1 METAGEVIKDILH
14 EILEQT
20 SEQLVDSVDS
30 NTVMRYMNRFMAT
43 LAVTSPLGYTKVDS
57 LSDNI
62 TIPDGAIEGLI
73 FNTAKR
79 LVSSY
84 DIIPNAMLFESDKD
98 SLAIMVLLAS
108 TPIITSHP
116 DTLPLGSGN
125 ENSFS
130 GSRFFPSQEHTV
142 LNEQGRTILVETS
155 T

>member
-20 SEQLVDSVDS
+20 SQQLVDSVDS

-57 LSDNI
+57 LSDII
-62 TIPDGAIEGLI
+62 TIHDGAIEGLI
-73 FNTAKR
+73 FNTAIR
-79 LVSSY
+79 LAPSY
-84 DIIPNAMLFESDKD
+84 DIIPNALLLENAKN
-98 SLAIMVLLAS
+98 SLATMVLLAS
-108 TPIITSHP
+108 TPIITTSP

-125 ENSFS
+125 KNSFS
-130 GSRFFPSQEHTV
+130 GSRFSPSQEDAV
-142 LNEQGRTILVETS
+142 LNEQGITILVETN

>member
-1 METAGEVIKDILH
+1 
-14 EILEQT
+14 
-20 SEQLVDSVDS
+20 
-30 NTVMRYMNRFMAT
+30 MAT

-84 DIIPNAMLFESDKD
+84 DIIPNAMLFESAKD

-130 GSRFFPSQEHTV
+130 GSRFFPSQEDTV